1 MPASA
6 RFTAIAR
13 RCATVSGR
21 RGRSLLPKLAPMLEL
36 QCWHAGRR
44 LDRSCVP
51 PIATAST
58 WSTLSA

>member
-21 RGRSLLPKLAPMLEL
+21 RGRSLFPTLAPAELLHLE
-36 QCWHAGRR
+36 QQGRK

-51 PIATAST
+51 PRTTATT
-58 WSTLSA
+58 WSTVVA